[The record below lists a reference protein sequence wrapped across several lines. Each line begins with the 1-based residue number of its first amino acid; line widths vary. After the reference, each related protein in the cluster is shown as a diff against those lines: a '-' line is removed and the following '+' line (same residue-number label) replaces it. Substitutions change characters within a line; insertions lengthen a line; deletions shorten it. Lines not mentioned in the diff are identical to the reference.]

1 MTKIKKVTAN
11 QSKRTFTIWTESG
24 NKYRTDTFGK
34 AEFNEL
40 EYNTFA
46 DWGHFVKKGWDLS
59 LIN

>member
-24 NKYRTDTFGK
+24 NKYRTDTFIK

-40 EYNTFA
+40 EYNTFK
-46 DWGHFVKKGWDLS
+46 DWTDFVRQGWFLS